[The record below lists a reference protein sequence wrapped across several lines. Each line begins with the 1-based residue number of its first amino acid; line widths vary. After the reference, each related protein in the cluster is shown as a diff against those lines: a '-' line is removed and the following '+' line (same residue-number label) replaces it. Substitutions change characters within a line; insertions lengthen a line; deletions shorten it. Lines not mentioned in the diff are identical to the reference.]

1 MEIQL
6 QELIDQIKND
16 GVKAA
21 EEKKSSTTNNAVKTN
36 TVNKNKNVRDL
47 ADSTLQQVA
56 EDTADV
62 RQHLA
67 KRELERREKLNKNK
81 KEPKE
86 NKPNLLQKTG
96 QKTKNFVKENSADIR
111 DTYKEYFK
119 YMM

>member
-1 MEIQL
+1 MFTIYSTIRL
-6 QELIDQIKND
+6 
-16 GVKAA
+16 KAA
-21 EEKKSSTTNNAVKTN
+21 EEKPSTSNKNS
-36 TVNKNKNVRDL
+36 VNKNKNVRDL

-56 EDTADV
+56 EDTTDT

-81 KEPKE
+81 KEPKK

-96 QKTKNFVKENSADIR
+96 QKTKDFVKENSADIR